1 MNSRSW
7 TLVLDEEEFLVDLSQ
22 NQWTG
27 RGSIAVN
34 GVPVLEFENAEATG
48 NRLHFEIGSH
58 ACQVMVT
65 NGPYYFEYELIA
77 DGKVAE

>member
-1 MNSRSW
+1 M
-7 TLVLDEEEFLVDLSQ
+7 LDEEEFLVDLSQ

-34 GVPVLEFENAEATG
+34 GVPVLEFENAETTG
-48 NRLHFEIGSH
+48 NRLRFEMGSH
-58 ACQVMVT
+58 TCQVMVV
-65 NGPYYFEYELIA
+65 NGPYHFEQELYA